1 MHKEISV
8 TSKCFILWYPPR
20 RTFFRCND
28 CLKSAYLME
37 IFYNCSSSLKI
48 SFTSKIF
55 HFRFN
60 GSFLPRLTSK
70 MTSTDLVTSFLTFV
84 WWFDLTMILI
94 SLYSVSFQ
102 FILWCL
108 LLFIVSSISEHW
120 KHQTKNADFRI
131 FSNSRW
137 VYNPCLG
144 DFTMGKHGWV
154 DRSPESFLVRKLF
167 GPYQSFRAR
176 TRV

>member
-1 MHKEISV
+1 M
-8 TSKCFILWYPPR
+8 
-20 RTFFRCND
+20 
-28 CLKSAYLME
+28 
-37 IFYNCSSSLKI
+37 FYNCSFSLKI

-108 LLFIVSSISEHW
+108 LLFIVS
-120 KHQTKNADFRI
+120 F
-131 FSNSRW
+131 
-137 VYNPCLG
+137 
-144 DFTMGKHGWV
+144 
-154 DRSPESFLVRKLF
+154 
-167 GPYQSFRAR
+167 SFRALETSNKKCR
-176 TRV
+176 FQNFFKFPVGLQSLFRRFYDGKAWMSGPESRKFFGPKVVWSVPIFQSTD